1 MTQTAQSARIPKK
14 GLDKEIAPSY
24 NTNWSRCGQAPA
36 QEGAAAALQ
45 RMNTLS
51 MMAGMGAGRGKR
63 ICLVI
68 PRKAGSPQANDLESP
83 VSDGA
88 RNEEV

>member
-1 MTQTAQSARIPKK
+1 
-14 GLDKEIAPSY
+14 
-24 NTNWSRCGQAPA
+24 
-36 QEGAAAALQ
+36 
-45 RMNTLS
+45 

-68 PRKAGSPQANDLESP
+68 PRKAGSPPQANDLESP

>member
-1 MTQTAQSARIPKK
+1 
-14 GLDKEIAPSY
+14 
-24 NTNWSRCGQAPA
+24 
-36 QEGAAAALQ
+36 
-45 RMNTLS
+45 MNTLS